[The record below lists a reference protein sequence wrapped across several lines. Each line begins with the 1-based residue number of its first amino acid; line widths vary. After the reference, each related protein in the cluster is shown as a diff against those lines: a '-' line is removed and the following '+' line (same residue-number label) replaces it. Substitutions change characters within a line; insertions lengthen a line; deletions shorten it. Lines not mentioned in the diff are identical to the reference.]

1 MRRAPATSLT
11 RTALAASL
19 ALATLLACGAAHA
32 QTPLPDPYDYDEAT
46 PVPKRAAPLR
56 WQAVELGRPG
66 NRYKMPVYANRDL
79 AKDDLRSIKQVLIVI
94 HGVKRDADN
103 YYETAAALVAANPAR
118 AGDTLV
124 LAPRFSGSID
134 SGFAGMAAWRKAS
147 WEDGQES
154 VQATG
159 RPAPVTSFQVLDDL
173 LRSLDDRKRL
183 PSLAG
188 LVLAGHSAGAQLVHR
203 YAVLNNVD
211 GVLRR
216 DGLTLRYVVANPSSY
231 LYLTNER
238 PRADGKGYAPYE
250 RGICPTYNQYKY
262 GTDKLPAYAGESDD
276 SRLFVRYA
284 ARDVVYLLGGADN
297 NPEHRLLDKACGAEA
312 QGATRLARG
321 TGYVQYEHVLAAR
334 GPKPVPLRHSAFE
347 VGGVGH
353 DGKRMFGSVC
363 GVRALLGDD
372 APASN
377 TAAACDIIK
386 PRGK

>member
-1 MRRAPATSLT
+1 MRRAPALLPA
-11 RTALAASL
+11 ALAVAAVLAFAS
-19 ALATLLACGAAHA
+19 AHA

-46 PVPKRAAPLR
+46 PAPKRAAPLR
-56 WQAVELGRPG
+56 WQTVELGRPG
-66 NRYKMPVYANRDL
+66 HRYKMPVYANRDL
-79 AKDDLRSIKQVLIVI
+79 TKDDLRGIKQVLIVI
-94 HGVKRDADN
+94 HGVKRDADQ
-103 YYETAAALVAANPAR
+103 YFETAAALVAADPAR

-154 VQATG
+154 VQAAG
-159 RPAPVTSFQVLDDL
+159 RPAPVASFQVLDDL
-173 LRSLDDRKRL
+173 LRSLNDRKRL
-183 PSLAG
+183 PSLTG

-203 YAVLNNVD
+203 YAVLNNLD
-211 GVLRR
+211 GALRR
-216 DGLTLRYVVANPSSY
+216 DGLTLRYVIANPSSY

-262 GTDKLPAYAGESDD
+262 GTDKLPAYARETDD
-276 SRLFVRYA
+276 ATLFVRYA

-334 GPKPVPLRHSAFE
+334 GGKPVTLRHTAFE

-353 DGKRMFGSVC
+353 DGKRMFGSIC
-363 GVRALLGDD
+363 GVRALLGSD
-372 APASN
+372 AQASR
-377 TAAACDIIK
+377 TAAACDIIQ
-386 PRGK
+386 PRAK

>member
-1 MRRAPATSLT
+1 MRRAPALLPA
-11 RTALAASL
+11 ALAVAAVLAFAS
-19 ALATLLACGAAHA
+19 AHA

-46 PVPKRAAPLR
+46 PAPKRAAPLR
-56 WQAVELGRPG
+56 WQTVELGRPG
-66 NRYKMPVYANRDL
+66 HRYKMPVYANRDL
-79 AKDDLRSIKQVLIVI
+79 TKDDLRGIKQVLIVI
-94 HGVKRDADN
+94 HGVKRDADQ
-103 YYETAAALVAANPAR
+103 YFETAAALVAADPAR

-154 VQATG
+154 VQAAG
-159 RPAPVTSFQVLDDL
+159 RPAPVASFQVRDDL
-173 LRSLDDRKRL
+173 LRSLNDRKRL
-183 PSLAG
+183 PSLTG

-203 YAVLNNVD
+203 YAVLNNLD
-211 GVLRR
+211 GALRR
-216 DGLTLRYVVANPSSY
+216 DGLTLRYVIANPSSY

-262 GTDKLPAYAGESDD
+262 GTDKLPAYARETDD
-276 SRLFVRYA
+276 ATLFVRYA

-334 GPKPVPLRHSAFE
+334 GGKPVTLRHTAFE

-353 DGKRMFGSVC
+353 DGKRMFGSIC
-363 GVRALLGDD
+363 GVRALLGSD
-372 APASN
+372 AQASR
-377 TAAACDIIK
+377 TAAACDIIQ
-386 PRGK
+386 PRAK

>member
-1 MRRAPATSLT
+1 MRRAPALLPA
-11 RTALAASL
+11 ALAVAAVLAFAS
-19 ALATLLACGAAHA
+19 AHA

-46 PVPKRAAPLR
+46 PAPKRAAPLR
-56 WQAVELGRPG
+56 WQTVELGRPG
-66 NRYKMPVYANRDL
+66 HRYKMPVYANRDL
-79 AKDDLRSIKQVLIVI
+79 TKDDLRGIKQVLIVI
-94 HGVKRDADN
+94 HGVKRDADQ
-103 YYETAAALVAANPAR
+103 YFETASALVAADPAR

-124 LAPRFSGSID
+124 LTPRFSGSID

-154 VQATG
+154 VQAAG
-159 RPAPVTSFQVLDDL
+159 RPAPVASFQVLDDL
-173 LRSLDDRKRL
+173 LRSLNDRKRL
-183 PSLAG
+183 PSLTG

-203 YAVLNNVD
+203 YAVLNNLD
-211 GVLRR
+211 GALRR
-216 DGLTLRYVVANPSSY
+216 DGLTLRYVIANPSSY

-262 GTDKLPAYAGESDD
+262 GTDKLPAYARETDD
-276 SRLFVRYA
+276 ATLFVRYA

-334 GPKPVPLRHSAFE
+334 GGKPVNLRHTAFE

-353 DGKRMFGSVC
+353 DGKRMFGSIC
-363 GVRALLGDD
+363 GVRALLGSD
-372 APASN
+372 AQASR

-386 PRGK
+386 PRAK

>member
-1 MRRAPATSLT
+1 MRRAPALLPA
-11 RTALAASL
+11 ALAVAAVLAFAS
-19 ALATLLACGAAHA
+19 AHA

-46 PVPKRAAPLR
+46 PAPKRAAPLR
-56 WQAVELGRPG
+56 WQTVELGRPG
-66 NRYKMPVYANRDL
+66 HRYKMPVYANRDL
-79 AKDDLRSIKQVLIVI
+79 TKDDLRGIKQVLIVI
-94 HGVKRDADN
+94 HGVKRDADQ
-103 YYETAAALVAANPAR
+103 YFETAAALVAADPAR

-154 VQATG
+154 VQAAG
-159 RPAPVTSFQVLDDL
+159 RPAPVASFQVLDDL
-173 LRSLDDRKRL
+173 LRSLNDRKRL
-183 PSLAG
+183 PSLTG

-203 YAVLNNVD
+203 YAVLNNLD
-211 GVLRR
+211 GALRR
-216 DGLTLRYVVANPSSY
+216 DGLTLRYVIANPSSY

-262 GTDKLPAYAGESDD
+262 GTDKLPAYARETDD
-276 SRLFVRYA
+276 ATLFVRYA

-334 GPKPVPLRHSAFE
+334 GGKPITLRHTAFE

-353 DGKRMFGSVC
+353 DGKRMFESIC
-363 GVRALLGDD
+363 GVRALLGSD
-372 APASN
+372 AQTSR

-386 PRGK
+386 PRAK